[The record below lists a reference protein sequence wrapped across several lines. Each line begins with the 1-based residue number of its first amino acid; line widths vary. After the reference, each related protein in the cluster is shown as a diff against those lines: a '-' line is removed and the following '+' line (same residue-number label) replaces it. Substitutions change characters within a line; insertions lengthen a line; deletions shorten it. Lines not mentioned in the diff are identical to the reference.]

1 MEVVNSLITAG
12 VDVNGRDR
20 VRLYLRHITSH
31 IVIGPFISVFT
42 QDGDSVL
49 MMAIRNGR
57 TEVVSLLIEAGANI
71 HLQNEV
77 NYKFP
82 DSPSPCIYNF
92 ELLSPDSKTEKEA
105 VFPLR

>member
-1 MEVVNSLITAG
+1 MEIVTSLITAG

-20 VRLYLRHITSH
+20 VRQITSH

-42 QDGDSVL
+42 QDGDSAL

-71 HLQNEV
+71 HLQNKV
-77 NYKFP
+77 N
-82 DSPSPCIYNF
+82 
-92 ELLSPDSKTEKEA
+92 
-105 VFPLR
+105 